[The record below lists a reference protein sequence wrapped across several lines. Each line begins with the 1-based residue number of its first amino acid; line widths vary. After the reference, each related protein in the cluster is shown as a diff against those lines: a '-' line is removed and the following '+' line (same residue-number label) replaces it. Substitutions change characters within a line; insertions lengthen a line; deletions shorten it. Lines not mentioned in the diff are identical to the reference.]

1 MEGIKTGVTQAVGL
15 TCTVP
20 TVLRVD
26 GFRFLILLP
35 PREHGPAHVHV
46 VRDDGTMVV
55 ELLALQVRDVRG
67 MTDADVRKAVRIV
80 EEYEGTLIAEW
91 RRIHGS

>member
-1 MEGIKTGVTQAVGL
+1 M
-15 TCTVP
+15 P

-46 VRDDGTMVV
+46 ERGGATMIV
-55 ELLALQVRDVRG
+55 ELLTLLVRDVRG
-67 MTDADVRKAVRIV
+67 MSDADVRKAVRIV
-80 EEYEGTLIAEW
+80 EENDGTLIAEW